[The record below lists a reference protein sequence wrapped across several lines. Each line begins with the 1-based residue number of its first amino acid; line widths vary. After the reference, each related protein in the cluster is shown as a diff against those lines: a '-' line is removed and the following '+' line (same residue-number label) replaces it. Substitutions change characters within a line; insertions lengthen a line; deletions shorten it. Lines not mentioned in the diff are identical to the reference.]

1 MEEVFRFTLAQEV
14 EMAVRLVLA
23 GVFGAAIG
31 WERDLA
37 EKPAGLRTLSLVSM
51 GAALFTLISQFGF
64 EALAGTKD
72 PARVAAQIVT
82 GIGFLGAGTILISGA
97 RVRGLTTAASIWVTA
112 SIGMAVGVGMY
123 IIGAVATVLALL
135 ILRVLPRG
143 R

>member
-1 MEEVFRFTLAQEV
+1 MQDVFRFTTAQEV

-37 EKPAGLRTLSLVSM
+37 EKPAGLRTLSLVSI

-112 SIGMAVGVGMY
+112 SIGMAVGAGMY
-123 IIGAVATVLALL
+123 IVGAVATALALL
-135 ILRVLPRG
+135 VLRVLPRG